1 MQQILLE
8 KKNVLPKNIFEVHKL
23 IGCTNYKFNSTNI
36 HINHYEDI
44 CLIAKL
50 LNGNDFEYEINDD
63 FVLYYP
69 YFEWN
74 FFSERFVFHGCEGIY
89 KNEYFGFTNLGFKTK
104 ELAEYAGKT
113 FEKEYNKWF
122 TSEYDS
128 KLIKKVGYKDVKNM
142 SDVYKVNGIKE
153 LTTYPETKERYYE
166 DLILISKALNGKWK
180 SNFKSRENNK
190 YYPTFFYSN
199 SRINYSNTDCNYMH
213 LVSSR
218 GPYLYFKNRELAEYA
233 GKIFLKQ
240 YKKII

>member
-74 FFSERFVFHGCEGIY
+74 FFSERFVFHGC
-89 KNEYFGFTNLGFKTK
+89 
-104 ELAEYAGKT
+104 AV
-113 FEKEYNKWF
+113 
-122 TSEYDS
+122 
-128 KLIKKVGYKDVKNM
+128 VG
-142 SDVYKVNGIKE
+142 
-153 LTTYPETKERYYE
+153 
-166 DLILISKALNGKWK
+166 
-180 SNFKSRENNK
+180 
-190 YYPTFFYSN
+190 
-199 SRINYSNTDCNYMH
+199 
-213 LVSSR
+213 
-218 GPYLYFKNRELAEYA
+218 
-233 GKIFLKQ
+233 
-240 YKKII
+240 